1 MAGETNFSDVSG
13 ISKKVYDKSGLKSV
27 LFGNSWLQG
36 KVLFDKGTT
45 KLGDT
50 YQLGVVTQPPNGF
63 TYPGSS
69 GAVATLLQARAM
81 KIEQAA
87 QRGFELVLREQYAWA
102 ALSRA
107 AAEGEGAFAS
117 LTGEAMKAMKQAA
130 QNRVEIQ
137 LIHGQEPTGL
147 GVLESVTDLTGGS
160 GELVFTEAS
169 FAPAIWNAI
178 GKGATLD
185 AFTST
190 TKNNASGPLV
200 ITNIDSKN
208 KKITISHSGTF
219 ASEVAAGDVIY
230 FEGAYTGSA
239 YNEPA
244 GLLRQYGNTSGD
256 MLGINATTSPGWRG
270 NTFDVAGEISSD
282 KLEEM
287 FADLR
292 DRGATGRLWALLST
306 KGYSK
311 LMSEPRAMR
320 TLDSSYSP
328 EKAKL
333 GHKSIELE
341 TDEYGPVG
349 VYGHPF
355 LKRGQALVFNP
366 EDTCRVGSSDIKF
379 GLPDAEDAPTWERV
393 PNSTAAE
400 VILYSDQAP
409 IVKMPKNGVVATGIT
424 YAST

>member
-1 MAGETNFSDVSG
+1 MAGETNFSDVQG
-13 ISKKVYDKSGLKSV
+13 ISKRVYDKSGLKTIQ
-27 LFGNSWLQG
+27 FGNTWFQG

-50 YQLGVVTQPPNGF
+50 YQVGVVTQPPNGF
-63 TYPGSS
+63 TFPGSS

-81 KIEQAA
+81 KIEQASV
-87 QRGFELVLREQYAWA
+87 RGHEMILREQFAWA

-107 AAEGEGAFAS
+107 AAEGEGAFAA
-117 LTGEAMKAMKQAA
+117 LTGEAYKAMKKAA

-137 LIHGQEPTGL
+137 LIHGQDPEGL
-147 GVLESVTDLTGGS
+147 GVIETTTDLTGGLA
-160 GELVFTEAS
+160 EIVFTEAS
-169 FAPAIWNAI
+169 FAPGLFHAMS
-178 GKGATLD
+178 KGATFD
-185 AFTST
+185 AWTST

-200 ITNIDSKN
+200 LYSIDSRN
-208 KKITISHSGTF
+208 RKIVVQFTGTH
-219 ASEVAAGDVIY
+219 ASEMAIGDILRM
-230 FEGAYTGSA
+230 EGAYDGTTFK
-239 YNEPA
+239 EPA
-244 GLLRQYGNTSGD
+244 GLLKQYGNTSGD
-256 MLGINATTSPGWRG
+256 SMGINATTSPGWAG
-270 NTFDVAGEISSD
+270 NTFNVNGEITSD
-282 KLEEM
+282 KAEEM

-292 DRGATGRLWALLST
+292 DRGADGRLWLVVST
-306 KGYSK
+306 KGFSK

-328 EKAKL
+328 EKVKL

-341 TDEYGPVG
+341 TDEFGPVG

-355 LKRGQALVFNP
+355 FKRGQSLTFAA

-409 IVKMPKNGVVATGIT
+409 LVKMPKNGLVGSGIT
-424 YAST
+424 FAST